1 MKKLEKKNV
10 KNYTNILYF
19 QKKILSSFLL
29 QLHLFFC
36 FTSLLIFSF
45 YYFYFFY
52 IGATLGC
59 TLEMITKNMVDYPEH
74 RIQFYLLLTS
84 IITHTFQAFFQIPP
98 ASQKHVIDA
107 IVWGFKHRERNIAQ
121 TGLDLLF
128 TFLEHAN
135 NNAQFNQAYYA
146 QFFLSNLNDVFYV
159 LTDR

>member
-1 MKKLEKKNV
+1 
-10 KNYTNILYF
+10 
-19 QKKILSSFLL
+19 
-29 QLHLFFC
+29 
-36 FTSLLIFSF
+36 
-45 YYFYFFY
+45 
-52 IGATLGC
+52 
-59 TLEMITKNMVDYPEH
+59 MVDYPEH

>member
-1 MKKLEKKNV
+1 MSKIILTFFILKKKFFFL
-10 KNYTNILYF
+10 
-19 QKKILSSFLL
+19 SFLL

-36 FTSLLIFSF
+36 FTSLLIF
-45 YYFYFFY
+45 YFIVSIFY

-146 QFFLSNLNDVFYV
+146 QFFLSNLNEVFYV

>member
-1 MKKLEKKNV
+1 MSKIILTFYIFKKKFFFLITTTFV
-10 KNYTNILYF
+10 FLFYIIINIL
-19 QKKILSSFLL
+19 FLL
-29 QLHLFFC
+29 F
-36 FTSLLIFSF
+36 I
-45 YYFYFFY
+45 FFY

>member
-1 MKKLEKKNV
+1 MSKIILTFYIFKKK
-10 KNYTNILYF
+10 F
-19 QKKILSSFLL
+19 FFLITTTFVF
-29 QLHLFFC
+29 LFYIIY
-36 FTSLLIFSF
+36 LIF
-45 YYFYFFY
+45 YLFYFC